1 MMTSLSFHWIQNLM
15 CLYLQSRIH
24 EHFLPNQGSRIIEGH
39 VQAARQETKLRYQ
52 EVEAPPPPTQW
63 ILSKILSFLHTLRF
77 QPPFSPRIVSLIQYI
92 GLIDLQLVNRV
103 DPPDRIV
110 RGQSVLQSRD
120 GWAVESIWEQFSSNF
135 HREEIELRTHCGSN
149 FEQR

>member
-1 MMTSLSFHWIQNLM
+1 MFPLNTKPNVPLFAILHSWAFSSKSGISTNHWRTCSSSKTRDKALI
-15 CLYLQSRIH
+15 SR
-24 EHFLPNQGSRIIEGH
+24 G
-39 VQAARQETKLRYQ
+39 
-52 EVEAPPPPTQW
+52 PPPPTQR
-63 ILSKILSFLHTLRF
+63 ILSRILSFLHTLRF
-77 QPPFSPRIVSLIQYI
+77 QPPFSPRIVSLIQYV

-110 RGQSVLQSRD
+110 RGQSVLRSRD